1 MMMGLSL
8 RRQLMGSY
16 TVRLLGL
23 SLLAL
28 ALTTGSSPVCAAD
41 APRVRT
47 DTPADRALQTAAAF
61 IAQWPQRREGYIALA
76 KASIRKA
83 RESGDD
89 GYYQRAERAV
99 QRVLAHQPDASEA
112 LLLLAWIHTG
122 QHQFA
127 AALKT
132 AERLRQRLPNDYQV
146 YGLLGDAHI
155 ELGQYE
161 QAASVWQRMIDL
173 RPGPAAYSRIA
184 YLRKLYGDLQ
194 GATEMM
200 AMAIRSVSPRDPET
214 YAWLLVQYG
223 DLHFEQGHLKVA
235 EAAYEKA
242 HHVFPA
248 YYRAAEAMARIRA
261 AQQRYA
267 EAIELY
273 QQAVDIVPAPDMIAA
288 LGDLYHLTGQPEA
301 AEQQYAQVE
310 FIARLDTFTQITYS
324 RQVAHFY
331 ADHDRNLDA
340 ALDIMERER
349 DNRQDIHTYDTLAW
363 VYYKAGRLNDAQKAM
378 QQALRLGTQDALL
391 WYHAGMIAHGL
402 GEFDTAQAQLRRA
415 LDINPYFSPLHA
427 RRARLTLA
435 ELESTARLQSTPT
448 TASHTAGE
456 GS

>member
-1 MMMGLSL
+1 MMVLAL
-8 RRQLMGSY
+8 WLQVMGSY
-16 TVRLLGL
+16 TACVLGMGLLT
-23 SLLAL
+23 L
-28 ALTTGSSPVCAAD
+28 ALTTGSSPVRAAD
-41 APRVRT
+41 APQARAETLVEH
-47 DTPADRALQTAAAF
+47 ALQAAAAL
-61 IAQWPQRREGYIALA
+61 IAQRPQQREGYIALA
-76 KASIRKA
+76 KASIHKA

-89 GYYQRAERAV
+89 GYYQRAERAI
-99 QRVLAHQPDASEA
+99 QHVLAQQPDASEA
-112 LLLLAWIHTG
+112 LLLLAWTQTG

-132 AERLRQRLPNDYQV
+132 AECLRQRLPNDYQV

-161 QAASVWQRMIDL
+161 QAASAWQRMIDL
-173 RPGPAAYSRIA
+173 RPGPAAYSRVA

-200 AMAIRSVSPRDPET
+200 AMAVRSVSPRDPET

-223 DLHFEQGHLKVA
+223 DLHFEQGRLKVA

-242 HHVFPA
+242 RHVFPA
-248 YYRAAEAMARIRA
+248 YYRAVEAMARIRA

-267 EAIELY
+267 EAIKLY
-273 QQAVDIVPAPDMIAA
+273 RRAINIVPAPDMIAS
-288 LGDLYHLTGQPEA
+288 LGDLYHLAGQPEA
-301 AEQQYAQVE
+301 AEEQYAQVE
-310 FIARLDTFTQITYS
+310 FIARLDTLNSITYN

-331 ADHDRNLDA
+331 ADHDRGIDA
-340 ALDIMERER
+340 ALDMMERER
-349 DNRQDIHTYDTLAW
+349 DNRRDIHTYDTLAW

-402 GEFDTAQAQLRRA
+402 GELDTAQAQLRRA

-435 ELESTARLQSTPT
+435 KLESTARLQSIPAR
-448 TASHTAGE
+448 ASHTAGE

>member
-1 MMMGLSL
+1 MMVSAL
-8 RRQLMGSY
+8 RLQVMGSY
-16 TVRLLGL
+16 TMRLLGIG
-23 SLLAL
+23 LLAL
-28 ALTTGSSPVCAAD
+28 ALTTGASPVCAAD
-41 APRVRT
+41 APQDPT
-47 DTPADRALQTAAAF
+47 DTPADRALQAAAAF
-61 IAQWPQRREGYIALA
+61 IAQRPQPCEGYIALA

-89 GYYQRAERAV
+89 GYYQRAEHAI
-99 QRVLAHQPDASEA
+99 QHVLAHQPDASEA
-112 LLLLAWIHTG
+112 LLLLAWTQTG

-132 AERLRQRLPNDYQV
+132 AERLRQHLPNNYQV

-161 QAASVWQRMIDL
+161 RAAGAWQRMIDL

-194 GATEMM
+194 GAIEMM
-200 AMAIRSVSPRDPET
+200 AMAVRSVSPRDPET

-223 DLHFEQGHLKVA
+223 DLHFEQGRLKVA
-235 EAAYEKA
+235 EAAYAKA

-248 YYRAAEAMARIRA
+248 YYRAVEAMARIRA

-273 QQAVDIVPAPDMIAA
+273 QQAVNIVPAPDMIAT

-310 FIARLDTFTQITYS
+310 FITRLDTFNSITYS
-324 RQVAHFY
+324 RQVAHYY
-331 ADHDRNLDA
+331 ADHDRNIGA
-340 ALDIMERER
+340 ALAMMERER
-349 DNRQDIHTYDTLAW
+349 DNRQDINTYDTLAW
-363 VYYKAGRLNDAQKAM
+363 VYYKAGRLNDAQKAI

-427 RRARLTLA
+427 SRARLTLA
-435 ELESTARLQSTPT
+435 ELESTARLPSTPT
-448 TASHTAGE
+448 TASHTTGG